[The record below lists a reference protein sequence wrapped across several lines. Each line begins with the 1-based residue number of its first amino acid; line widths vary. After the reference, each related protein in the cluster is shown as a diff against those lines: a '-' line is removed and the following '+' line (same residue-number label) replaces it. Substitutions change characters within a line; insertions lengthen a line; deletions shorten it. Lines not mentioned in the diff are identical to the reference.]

1 MDVMQAINNRRS
13 IRRFKSHPISNEIV
27 RAILDAG
34 IKAPSGKN
42 NQPWEFVVV
51 TEEKRTEMIR
61 VMREGIQAF
70 KERFGNSGSAEYTA
84 AVMEHAPVT
93 IFIFN
98 RYGTYPWQEKTVFQQ
113 VAETVDV
120 QSIGA
125 AIQNMILAAESF
137 GIGSLWICDVFHAYE
152 GLCKWMQK
160 DCQMV
165 AALALGYANENPP
178 MRPRKNI
185 DEVTV
190 WI

>member
-13 IRRFKSHPISNEIV
+13 IRKFKSEPISKEII

-42 NQPWEFVVV
+42 RQPWEFVVV
-51 TEEKRTEMIR
+51 TEEKRAEMIR
-61 VMREGIQAF
+61 VMREGIRIF
-70 KERFGNSGSAEYTA
+70 RERFGDTGSSEYTL
-84 AVMEHAPVT
+84 AVMEQAPVT
-93 IFIFN
+93 IFVFN
-98 RYGTYPWQEKTVFQQ
+98 PYGTYPWQEKTVFQQ
-113 VAETVDV
+113 SVETVDI
-120 QSIGA
+120 QSAGA

-137 GIGSLWICDVFHAYE
+137 GIGTLWICDVFHAYE
-152 GLCKWMQK
+152 SLCEWLNK

-165 AALALGYANENPP
+165 AALSLGYANENPP